1 MLTFASNK
9 EASRRLNW
17 PCRDDGSDFACG
29 CSFSCS
35 FNPQWGGPLS
45 PLPHSLDACC
55 VPYHCLLL
63 QFFRLAKGVKNAIR
77 FGKFMP
83 TPFVGRV
90 LPPPPL
96 PPPPPPS
103 PPPQP
108 SIYAGANHL
117 YISSLCPFLS
127 HCCWQF
133 PFKWKLMANK
143 QEEEEATK
151 RKTKRKTRVSALRIP
166 FCVLLRPRRASEF
179 AHLPVPVQRLLLL
192 LLLLLVL

>member
-1 MLTFASNK
+1 MLTFASN
-9 EASRRLNW
+9 ERASRRLNW
-17 PCRDDGSDFACG
+17 PGRDDGFDFACG

-35 FNPQWGGPLS
+35 FNPQWS
-45 PLPHSLDACC
+45 SASLPQPPLDACC

-83 TPFVGRV
+83 TPFGGRV

-96 PPPPPPS
+96 PPPH
-103 PPPQP
+103 P

-143 QEEEEATK
+143 QEEEEAATK

-166 FCVLLRPRRASEF
+166 FCVLLHPRRASEF

-192 LLLLLVL
+192 LVL